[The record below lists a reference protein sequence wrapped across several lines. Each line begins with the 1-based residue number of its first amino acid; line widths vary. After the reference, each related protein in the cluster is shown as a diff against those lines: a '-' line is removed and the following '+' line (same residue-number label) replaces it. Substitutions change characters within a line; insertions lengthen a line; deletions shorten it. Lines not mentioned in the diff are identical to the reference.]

1 MDVLDFLRLAESWAN
16 RSTEAE
22 WRSAVSR
29 AYYSVFHVARQLL
42 LQCGFEVR
50 KGDQAHAY
58 LWRRLSNCGVS
69 EVQHAGR
76 ELQNLRGDRNLADYD
91 MHVDFP
97 QSHAQ
102 ASVELANE
110 TAEALRHAAVEP
122 VRSQMIATIR
132 DYERNVLREVTFRAN

>member
-42 LQCGFEVR
+42 SQCGFEVR

-58 LWRRLSNCGVS
+58 LWRRLSNCGVP
-69 EVQHAGR
+69 EVRHAGR
-76 ELQNLRGDRNLADYD
+76 ELQNLRGDRNVADYD
-91 MHVDFP
+91 MHVGFP
-97 QSHAQ
+97 QAHAK
-102 ASVELANE
+102 AAVELAHE
-110 TAEALRHAAVEP
+110 TAEALRHAATEP
-122 VRSQMIATIR
+122 QRARMIAAIR
-132 DYERNVLREVTFRAN
+132 DYERNVLREVTWRAN

>member
-1 MDVLDFLRLAESWAN
+1 MDVLDFLRVAESWVI
-16 RSTEAE
+16 RPTEAE

-42 LQCGFEVR
+42 VQCGVEVR

-58 LWRRLSNCGVS
+58 LWRRLSNCGVP

-91 MHVDFP
+91 MHVAFP
-97 QSHAQ
+97 QAHAK
-102 ASVELANE
+102 AAVELANE
-110 TAEALRHAAVEP
+110 TAKALRLAAVEP
-122 VRSQMIATIR
+122 QRSKLIAAIR
-132 DYERNVLREVTFRAN
+132 DYERNVLREVTWRGN